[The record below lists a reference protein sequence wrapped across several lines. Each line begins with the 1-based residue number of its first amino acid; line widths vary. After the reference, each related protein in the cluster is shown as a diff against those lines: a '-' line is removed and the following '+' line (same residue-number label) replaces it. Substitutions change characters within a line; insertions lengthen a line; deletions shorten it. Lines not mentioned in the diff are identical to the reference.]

1 MGGQIPERLC
11 GRPLSA
17 ADVETIREEIRLADP
32 PIRSEIARRVCRAL
46 EWTNALGQPKL
57 MSCRVGLLR
66 LHRAGLIE
74 LPAPTGGNG
83 NGRPL
88 KRQPKAWPEEVAL
101 GGSVG
106 ALSGL
111 RLSPVVDKKASRLW
125 NGLIDRYHYL
135 GYTPLPGAQVRYLI
149 EADAGVLGAIGFGAA
164 AWKVA
169 SRDRWI
175 GWEASVR
182 EAHLGRV
189 LNNARFLLLPW
200 VQVRNLAS
208 KVLALCGAAG
218 GRRTLPRATA
228 SDRCCWRPSLRSR
241 AFVAAAIGRPT
252 GGIWA
257 RPKGEA
263 RAIAP
268 IGRRCRAR
276 ASTSTLCR
284 RTFAGC
290 WGWRHERAGRGAG
303 RHRSGRRAPEPPGP
317 AGPATTGRQT
327 DGEHSECLWWLERDP
342 RRLPPVRPREG
353 HRREGAGAAQ
363 RLYRGASARAPAGA
377 VHPGYQRTRLH
388 RQDGHPGHG
397 AAQLRDPPWA
407 VPASDARRHP
417 GSSVPGG
424 ARCLQLGARAG

>member
-32 PIRSEIARRVCRAL
+32 PIRSEIARRVCQAL

-66 LHRAGLIE
+66 LHRAGRIE

-111 RLSPVVDKKASRLW
+111 RLSPVVDKKVSRLW

-208 KVLALCGAAG
+208 KVLGLAARQVAADFAARYG
-218 GRRTLPRATA
+218 ERPVLLETFVEIPRFRGSCYRAANWRYLGETQGRGKGDRTHRAALPRKGVYVYPLQT
-228 SDRCCWRPSLRSR
+228 DFRR
-241 AFVAAAIGRPT
+241 ALGVAA
-252 GGIWA
+252 
-257 RPKGEA
+257 
-263 RAIAP
+263 
-268 IGRRCRAR
+268 
-276 ASTSTLCR
+276 
-284 RTFAGC
+284 
-290 WGWRHERAGRGAG
+290 
-303 RHRSGRRAPEPPGP
+303 
-317 AGPATTGRQT
+317 
-327 DGEHSECLWWLERDP
+327 
-342 RRLPPVRPREG
+342 
-353 HRREGAGAAQ
+353 
-363 RLYRGASARAPAGA
+363 
-377 VHPGYQRTRLH
+377 
-388 RQDGHPGHG
+388 
-397 AAQLRDPPWA
+397 
-407 VPASDARRHP
+407 
-417 GSSVPGG
+417 
-424 ARCLQLGARAG
+424 